1 MDFKLL
7 IIFLGLLLLILYL
20 AKTMID
26 MKGTIS
32 KVEANVDVNFK
43 HVKSRLNL
51 LSTEIKNY
59 NADLIAS
66 AKKMNKINSQ
76 QITSM
81 SNYYTESESD
91 GNKNLIEY
99 LSDVK
104 NKSDFKINFNTQEE
118 KEEII
123 NKTIHE
129 HGQEEKQES
138 EKEATQSEKEEK
150 QQSEKEEIQALDPL
164 NIISDDESNESLVKS
179 QKSSKSQKSN
189 NSQKSSQ
196 SQKSNN
202 SQKSSKSSIKL
213 ENITIGSTATGK
225 GKKLNISNQT
235 DLDSNED
242 KEITTIDDLKN
253 ISSYNKFDLELIA
266 KTFSL
271 PLTYIDLSQNRKI
284 YKKEELYNSIKDYL
298 VKNKN

>member
-150 QQSEKEEIQALDPL
+150 QQELIRQRD
-164 NIISDDESNESLVKS
+164 NII
-179 QKSSKSQKSN
+179 
-189 NSQKSSQ
+189 
-196 SQKSNN
+196 
-202 SQKSSKSSIKL
+202 
-213 ENITIGSTATGK
+213 A
-225 GKKLNISNQT
+225 
-235 DLDSNED
+235 
-242 KEITTIDDLKN
+242 
-253 ISSYNKFDLELIA
+253 SSY
-266 KTFSL
+266 S
-271 PLTYIDLSQNRKI
+271 KI
-284 YKKEELYNSIKDYL
+284 HTKMLGYAGKADY
-298 VKNKN
+298 

>member
-189 NSQKSSQ
+189 NSQKSS
-196 SQKSNN
+196 
-202 SQKSSKSSIKL
+202 KSSIKL